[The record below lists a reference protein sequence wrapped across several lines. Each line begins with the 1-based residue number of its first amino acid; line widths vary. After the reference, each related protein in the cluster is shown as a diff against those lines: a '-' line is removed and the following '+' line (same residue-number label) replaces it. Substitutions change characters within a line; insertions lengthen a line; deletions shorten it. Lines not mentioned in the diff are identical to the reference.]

1 MTRITVATPGGTP
14 RVDLLPRS
22 EVERRERDALGRTWV
37 RAGLL
42 AILLAIVLIA
52 AAFAVNL
59 FAQQRLAAEQARS
72 SQLIGQIAGLSDVSN
87 ALKTEAD
94 LTRFRADAMG
104 SDLSWTAILNR
115 IRGTLPAGT
124 SLVGFELTTGAAPA
138 TAGDGKADEKAAK
151 TAVGLTGT
159 LTLDSGTALDLGAYV
174 RSLRT
179 VDGVLTADANSTT
192 SGATA
197 AGRFTYKVD
206 ITFDQTVYSGSYTKA
221 VEK

>member
-1 MTRITVATPGGTP
+1 MARIIAATPGGPP

-22 EVERRERDALGRTWV
+22 EVERRERDALSRTWV
-37 RAGLL
+37 RVGVL
-42 AILLAIVLIA
+42 AILLAVVLIA

-59 FAQQRLAAEQARS
+59 LAQQRLAAEQDRS
-72 SQLIGQIAGLSDVSN
+72 NQLVGQIAGLSDVSN

-94 LTRFRADAMG
+94 LTKFRADALG
-104 SDLSWTAILNR
+104 ADLSWTAILDR
-115 IRGTLPAGT
+115 IRGTLPADT
-124 SLVGFELTTGAAPA
+124 NLVGFELTAGAAPEA
-138 TAGDGKADEKAAK
+138 GGDGKADEKAAK

-174 RSLRT
+174 RSLRN
-179 VDGVLTADANSTT
+179 VEGVLTADANSTT
-192 SGATA
+192 SGSTA